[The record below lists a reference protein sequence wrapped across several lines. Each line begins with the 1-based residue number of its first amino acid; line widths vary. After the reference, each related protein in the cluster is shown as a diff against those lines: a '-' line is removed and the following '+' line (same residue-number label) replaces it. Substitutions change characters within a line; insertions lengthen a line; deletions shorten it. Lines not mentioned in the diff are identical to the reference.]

1 MRQSLAEP
9 LIEHICYRGRKYKL
23 KPSFGR
29 VITCYET
36 LQNEA
41 FDSFD
46 KVDMCLK
53 LLVKNKIRLYFM
65 STEKKAELF
74 ELIFNQI
81 IKVNKGKSG
90 ATKAFDFLQ
99 DSQYIYAGF
108 MQCYKIDLMQ
118 CRDTLHWWQ
127 FMSLFSCLSEDTRM
141 AQIISVRTKP
151 IPKATK
157 YNADERLKLI
167 RLKQEYMLEMSD
179 EERNANLQQGL
190 AKMAAALG
198 GMIKRKT

>member
-1 MRQSLAEP
+1 MKQSLAAP
-9 LIEHICYRGRKYKL
+9 LIEHVFYRGCKYKL

-29 VITCYET
+29 VLACYEA

-41 FDSFD
+41 FDASD
-46 KVDMCLK
+46 KVDICLR
-53 LLVKNKIRLYFM
+53 LLIKNKIRLHFL
-65 STEKKAELF
+65 SAVEKAELF
-74 ELIFNQI
+74 ELIFNQVI
-81 IKVNKGKSG
+81 NVNKGKSG
-90 ATKAFDFLQ
+90 STKAFDFLQ

-108 MQCYKIDLMQ
+108 MQCYQIDLIK

-141 AQIISVRTKP
+141 AQIIGIRTKP

-157 YNADERLKLI
+157 YNVDERMRLI
-167 RLKQEYMLEMSD
+167 RLKHEYRLEVSE
-179 EERNANLQQGL
+179 EERKACLQQGL
-190 AKMAAALG
+190 AKMAVALG